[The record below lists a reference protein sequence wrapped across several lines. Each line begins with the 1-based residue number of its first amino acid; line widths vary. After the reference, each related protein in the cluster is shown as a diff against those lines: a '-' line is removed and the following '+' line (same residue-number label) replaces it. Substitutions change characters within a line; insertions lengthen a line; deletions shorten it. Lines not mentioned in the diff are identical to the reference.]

1 MFEKIEKLTSYFKY
15 RMPKTIFVWILLGVL
30 ITVYASFFVITAVSP
45 QLDINSLFLTP
56 LDTDV
61 DMGLSKTLQ
70 IKAWDYDEEKG
81 TMGVILNFSGAS
93 DYEEI
98 TYDYKVMA
106 RDKSNNKIDGLE
118 IKNIYDSETYKVLVV
133 SNVSGDFKEIAIGI
147 DISGK
152 GIQVSETAS
161 STTPTEDLPE
171 PETIENTVNL
181 YTNFEKVNRVDS
193 VDYKTIEDVM
203 IRIVNKDIETY
214 VGEIES
220 IKSQIKA
227 NNTKIENIDKSVKA
241 LYDDILYATSERVV
255 EIRGEIKDL
264 MASKKSVEES
274 NTGLEKEKIILET
287 RVKDANEKIQEIK
300 DGKLKVAQ
308 SELDKQP

>member
-152 GIQVSETAS
+152 GIQVSETSS
-161 STTPTEDLPE
+161 STTPTDDLPE